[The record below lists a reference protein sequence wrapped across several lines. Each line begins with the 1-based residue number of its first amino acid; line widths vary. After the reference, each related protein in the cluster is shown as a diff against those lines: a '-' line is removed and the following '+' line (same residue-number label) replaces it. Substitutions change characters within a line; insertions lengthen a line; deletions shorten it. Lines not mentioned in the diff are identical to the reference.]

1 MASINDGG
9 RTVDREADCARTQG
23 IVKRAW
29 GIIDRGGGR
38 IVLKECSYPEMEME
52 DPRTHHNDSRRR
64 GNNNNTVGN
73 IREAVREQVT
83 TFPRRNYHHRPEG
96 QDSVLFV
103 QGCRVRRQI

>member
-38 IVLKECSYPEMEME
+38 IVLKDFAKVS
-52 DPRTHHNDSRRR
+52 
-64 GNNNNTVGN
+64 
-73 IREAVREQVT
+73 
-83 TFPRRNYHHRPEG
+83 HRAN
-96 QDSVLFV
+96 VFV
-103 QGCRVRRQI
+103 QTTVVSCRDGITARMRSMPLFQDDSHAHIRKWKWKTLVPITTTREDGVIIIIQ